1 MRYILRSLGS
11 DSGSHLGGKA
21 RCLLLLLKVGFPVPD
36 FFVVTPQA
44 FGDSLTPAQRA
55 AVESGPDPDTLR
67 SALADLVTGSPVRRE
82 LAAALLGFDR
92 TGALFAVRSSAA
104 DEDGAEHSFAGQLKS
119 FLGVRPQEIAQ
130 RMVEVWKSGFSS
142 TVCAYRAQ
150 QGLPWPPAA
159 PAVIVQRMIAPD
171 AAGVAFSAD
180 PVTGDR
186 SLAVIAS
193 NYGLATSVVSGEA
206 DSDLHHV
213 DRSGR
218 ILKRQIAIK
227 TRADRVQAAAPDG
240 VAPAAVATGQARRA
254 ALDDGQV
261 RQVAEAVRRIET
273 LFGSPQ
279 DVEWAIAGGRLHI
292 LQARPITALSLGS
305 GAENVRQIWD
315 NSNIVESYGGI
326 TTPLTFSFARRAY
339 EGVYRQF
346 CRTLRVPRSVIEAN
360 DSIFGRMLGRIRGRV
375 YYNLLNWY
383 RLIAMLPGY
392 TLNRRFMEQMMGV
405 KERLAESASEACA
418 RAPFHRRLLD
428 ALRLGVSVAG
438 LTTNY
443 LRLKSKS
450 TAFQRRLENALRT
463 SGTGLAG
470 ATPDQLVAAFRDLER
485 RLLTRWDAP
494 LVNDF
499 FTMIFSGVLGRLC
512 ERWGLNVDGPVH
524 QALLCS
530 GGRMV
535 STEPARRIAEMA
547 RLAGA
552 DDDLLRFLQQ
562 EDGSDLMRRLRRFP
576 EFRLKLRAYLERF
589 GERCTDELK
598 LESATLQENPLPL
611 LRAIAALAVSPA
623 AIFGGSHAM
632 AADSATPGGSEEAR
646 AYAALS
652 GRPLRRW
659 VFSWV
664 LKNARERVR
673 TRENLRYERT
683 RVFGRVRTIFL
694 ELGRRFHERGLLEN
708 PRDIFFLEVEEI
720 FGFVQGYAAG
730 TNLKGL
736 VSLRRQEVDADA
748 RLEKPADRFETRGI
762 VYHGNRFTV
771 GSGRPADGNPAGD
784 LRRGVGCG
792 PGVASGRARVV
803 MDPAAAHLEAG
814 EILVAER
821 TDPGWVMLFPLAAG
835 LVVERGSLLSHS
847 AIVAREMGIPT
858 VVGLAGATAWLKTGD
873 PVQVDGHAGC
883 VRKMRAEA
891 SEDVHDLRN

>member
-1 MRYILRSLGS
+1 MRYILQSFGS
-11 DSGSHLGGKA
+11 GDGGNLGGKA
-21 RCLLLLLKVGFPVPD
+21 RYLLRLLKAGYPVPD

-44 FGDSLTPAQRA
+44 FRDSLTPAQRA
-55 AVESGPDPDTLR
+55 AVESGSDPETLR
-67 SALADLVTGSPVRRE
+67 SALAELAAGSAVRRE
-82 LAAALLGFDR
+82 LAAALLRFGS
-92 TGALFAVRSSAA
+92 TEALFAVRSSAA

-119 FLGVRPQEIAQ
+119 FLGVRPPEIAR
-130 RMVEVWKSGFSS
+130 RMAEVWKSGFSAP
-142 TVCAYRAQ
+142 VYAYRTQ

-159 PAVIVQRMIAPD
+159 PAVIVQRMIEPD

-186 SLAVIAS
+186 SLAVVAS

-218 ILKRQIAIK
+218 IVKRQIAAK
-227 TRADRVQAAAPDG
+227 TRADRVSAAAPDG
-240 VAPAAVATGQARRA
+240 VAPAAVAAGQVRRA

-292 LQARPITALSLGS
+292 LQARPITALSPGS
-305 GAENVRQIWD
+305 GDENDRRIWD

-346 CRTLRVPRSVIEAN
+346 CRTMRVPGSVIEAN
-360 DSIFGRMLGRIRGRV
+360 DSIFGRMLGRIHGRV

-405 KERLAESASEACA
+405 KERLAESAPAAPA

-428 ALRLGVSVAG
+428 ALRLAASVAG
-438 LTTNY
+438 LTANY
-443 LRLKSKS
+443 LRLKSK
-450 TAFQRRLENALRT
+450 TAAFQRRLENALRS
-463 SGTGLAG
+463 SGPGLAG
-470 ATPDQLVAAFRDLER
+470 AAPDRLIAAFRDLER

-512 ERWGLNVDGPVH
+512 ERWGLNEEGPVH
-524 QALLCS
+524 QSLLCS
-530 GGRMV
+530 GGGMV
-535 STEPARRIAEMA
+535 STEPARRIVEMA
-547 RLAGA
+547 RLACA

-562 EDGSDLMRRLRRFP
+562 EDASDLMRRLRRFP
-576 EFRLKLRAYLERF
+576 AFRLKLRAYLERF

-598 LESATLQENPLPL
+598 LESATLQENPVPL
-611 LRAIAALAVSPA
+611 LRAIAALAASPA
-623 AIFGGSHAM
+623 GAAGGSRAREADR
-632 AADSATPGGSEEAR
+632 AAPVGNAEAR
-646 AYAALS
+646 AHAVLA

-659 VFSWV
+659 AFSWV

-694 ELGRRFHERGLLEN
+694 ELGRRFHERGLLDN

-736 VSLRRQEVDADA
+736 VSLRRQEYDADA

-762 VYHGNRFTV
+762 AYHGNRFTG
-771 GSGRPADGNPAGD
+771 GSGRPSAGGPDGD
-784 LRRGVGCG
+784 RRRGIGCG

-803 MDPAAAHLEAG
+803 TDPAAAHLEAG

-821 TDPGWVMLFPLAAG
+821 TDPGWVMLFPLASG

-858 VVGLAGATAWLKTGD
+858 VVGLEGATAWLKTGD

-891 SEDVHDLRN
+891 TEDGHGLRN

>member
-1 MRYILRSLGS
+1 MKYILRSLGS
-11 DSGSHLGGKA
+11 GDGRNLGGKA
-21 RCLLLLLKVGFPVPD
+21 RSLIRLLRAGFPVPD
-36 FFVVTPQA
+36 FFVLAPQA
-44 FGDSLTPAQRA
+44 FRDSLTPTQRG
-55 AVESGPDPDTLR
+55 AVESASDPETLG
-67 SALADLVTGSPVRRE
+67 SALADLVPGSPIRRE
-82 LAAALLGFDR
+82 LSAALLGF
-92 TGALFAVRSSAA
+92 GPKEAVFAVRSSAP

-119 FLGVRPQEIAQ
+119 FLGVRPQDIAQ
-130 RMVEVWKSGFSS
+130 RMAEVWKSGFHA

-150 QGLPWPPAA
+150 QGLPWPPPA
-159 PAVIVQRMIAPD
+159 PAVIVQEMIEPD

-180 PVTGDR
+180 PVSGDR
-186 SLAVIAS
+186 ALAVIAS

-218 ILKRQIAIK
+218 IVKRQIAIK
-227 TRADRVQAAAPDG
+227 TRADRFSAAAPEG
-240 VAPAAVATGQARRA
+240 VAPGAVSARQARRA
-254 ALDDGQV
+254 ALNDAQV
-261 RQVAEAVRRIET
+261 CQVAEAVRRIEA

-279 DVEWAIAGGRLHI
+279 DVEWAIAGGRLCI
-292 LQARPITALSLGS
+292 LQSRPITALSLS
-305 GAENVRQIWD
+305 GGDEDARQIWD

-346 CRTLRVPRSVIEAN
+346 CRTMRVPGPVIEAN
-360 DSIFGRMLGRIRGRV
+360 DSIFGRMLGQIHGRV

-405 KERLAESASEACA
+405 KERLTESTPAVPA

-428 ALRLGVSVAG
+428 GLRLAGSAAG
-438 LTTNY
+438 LAANY
-443 LRLKSKS
+443 LRLRSKTTS
-450 TAFQRRLENALRT
+450 FQRRLENALRT
-463 SGTGLAG
+463 SGRGLAG

-499 FTMIFSGVLGRLC
+499 FTMIFSGALGRLC
-512 ERWGLNVDGPVH
+512 KRWGLNKDGPVH
-524 QALLCS
+524 PALLCS

-535 STEPARRIAEMA
+535 STEPARRIVEMA
-547 RLAGA
+547 GLAAA
-552 DDDLLRFLQQ
+552 DDDLLRILQQ
-562 EDGSDLMRRLRRFP
+562 ENSSDLMRRLRRFP

-611 LRAIAALAVSPA
+611 VRAIAALAGAPA
-623 AIFGGSHAM
+623 GR
-632 AADSATPGGSEEAR
+632 PGGLQTTHAESA
-646 AYAALS
+646 ASGGDVAACAHAALA
-652 GRPLRRW
+652 GRPLRW
-659 VFSWV
+659 WAFAWV

-694 ELGRRFHERGLLEN
+694 ELGRRFHERGLLGDA
-708 PRDIFFLEVEEI
+708 RDIFFLEVEEI

-736 VSLRRQEVDADA
+736 VALRRQEYDEYA
-748 RLEKPADRFETRGI
+748 RSEKPSDRFETRGI
-762 VYHGNRFTV
+762 VYHGNRFT
-771 GSGRPADGNPAGD
+771 GGNGRPEAGGLDGD
-784 LRRGVGCG
+784 RRQGIGCG
-792 PGVASGRARVV
+792 PGIASGRARVV
-803 MDPAAAHLEAG
+803 TDPAAAHIEAG

-821 TDPGWVMLFPLAAG
+821 TDPGWVMLFPLASG

-858 VVGLAGATAWLKTGD
+858 VVGLEGATAWLQTGD
-873 PVQVDGHAGC
+873 SVLVDGHAGC

-891 SEDVHDLRN
+891 TEDGHDLRN

>member
-11 DSGSHLGGKA
+11 GDGRNLGGKA
-21 RCLLLLLKVGFPVPD
+21 RFLLRLLRAGFPVPD
-36 FFVVTPQA
+36 FFVLAPQA
-44 FGDSLTPAQRA
+44 FRDSLTPTQRA
-55 AVESGPDPDTLR
+55 AVESASDPE
-67 SALADLVTGSPVRRE
+67 ALQAALKDLVPGSPVRRE

-92 TGALFAVRSSAA
+92 TAAVFAIRSSAP

-119 FLGVRPQEIAQ
+119 FLGVRPQDIEQRIAD
-130 RMVEVWKSGFSS
+130 VWMSGFSA

-159 PAVIVQRMIAPD
+159 PAVIVQAMIAPD

-180 PVTGDR
+180 PVTGNR

-206 DSDLHHV
+206 DGDLHHL

-218 ILKRQIAIK
+218 IVKRQIAIK
-227 TRADRVQAAAPDG
+227 TRVDRFSAGAPEG
-240 VAPAAVATGQARRA
+240 VAPVAVTAEQARRA
-254 ALDDGQV
+254 ALTDEQV
-261 RQVAEAVRRIET
+261 RQVAEAARRIET

-292 LQARPITALSLGS
+292 LQARPITALSPNG
-305 GAENVRQIWD
+305 GDENARQIWD

-346 CRTLRVPRSVIEAN
+346 CRTMRVPKPVIEAN
-360 DSIFGRMLGRIRGRV
+360 DSIFGRMLGQIHGRV

-392 TLNRRFMEQMMGV
+392 TFNRRFMEQMMGV
-405 KERLAESASEACA
+405 KERLAESSPGVFA
-418 RAPFHRRLLD
+418 RDPFRRRLLD
-428 ALRLGVSVAG
+428 ALRLAVSVAG
-438 LTTNY
+438 LAANY
-443 LRLKSKS
+443 LRLRSK
-450 TAFQRRLENALRT
+450 TAAFQRRLEDALQPRG
-463 SGTGLAG
+463 SGLSA

-512 ERWGLNVDGPVH
+512 ERWGLNNDGPVH

-530 GGRMV
+530 GGCMV
-535 STEPARRIAEMA
+535 STEPARRIVEMA
-547 RLAGA
+547 RLAAG
-552 DDDLLRFLQQ
+552 DDDLLRTLQQ
-562 EDGSDLMRRLRRFP
+562 EETSGLMRRLRRFP

-598 LESATLQENPLPL
+598 LESATLAENPLPL
-611 LRAIAALAVSPA
+611 LRAIAALAGDPSGRAGGLPA
-623 AIFGGSHAM
+623 QATGGPA
-632 AADSATPGGSEEAR
+632 PGRDVETR
-646 AYAALS
+646 AHAALS

-659 VFSWV
+659 AFSWV

-673 TRENLRYERT
+673 ARENLRYERT

-694 ELGRRFHERGLLEN
+694 ELGRRLHERGLLQA

-720 FGFVQGYAAG
+720 FGFVQGYASG

-736 VSLRRQEVDADA
+736 VSLRRQEYDEYA
-748 RLEKPADRFETRGI
+748 RLEKPSDRFETRGI
-762 VYHGNRFTV
+762 VYHGNRFT
-771 GSGRPADGNPAGD
+771 GGNSRTNANDLDGD
-784 LRRGVGCG
+784 LRKGIGCG
-792 PGVASGRARVV
+792 PGIASGRARVV
-803 MDPAAAHLEAG
+803 TDPSAYIESG

-821 TDPGWVMLFPLAAG
+821 TDPGWVMLFPLASG

-858 VVGLAGATAWLKTGD
+858 VVGLEGATAWLQTGD
-873 PVQVDGHAGC
+873 SVLVDGHAGC
-883 VRKMRAEA
+883 VRRLRTNEMKKG
-891 SEDVHDLRN
+891 HDLRN